1 MTDLRRDRS
10 LLVLRVV
17 AVLIGLRALMNLGK
31 PFGTGS
37 GLVFFGFH
45 LTGPAMWVLAPLLGV
60 YMIVWVSGAYR
71 LKAWAVPMGVAYLV
85 LVAANLI
92 GFPLTYGLREGITMP
107 MYLAYAAVAFGAP
120 ALVLWLLVR
129 LRR

>member
-1 MTDLRRDRS
+1 
-10 LLVLRVV
+10 
-17 AVLIGLRALMNLGK
+17 
-31 PFGTGS
+31 
-37 GLVFFGFH
+37 
-45 LTGPAMWVLAPLLGV
+45 MWVLAPLLGV